1 MENQYRSNIHLGML
15 VDIVLK
21 QDQPTGKRT
30 RGVVAQL
37 LTKSAFHPHGI
48 KCRLTS
54 GQVGR
59 VQAIIREPEKQNGD
73 QRD

>member
-1 MENQYRSNIHLGML
+1 MNGTNRSNILPGAT

-21 QDQPTGKRT
+21 KDQSTGALT
-30 RGVVAQL
+30 RGQVARI

-48 KCRLTS
+48 KVLLRD

-59 VQAIIREPEKQNGD
+59 VQAVVAPPCGEAQ
-73 QRD
+73 